1 MSNTLSVESFKEIL
15 YQSAKEKVKNALNP
29 VFQAIGEMTKGTTDE
44 AEMRLSLL
52 DMVQRATGEL
62 VEEMKGRVQQKA
74 KK

>member
-1 MSNTLSVESFKEIL
+1 MSNTLSAESFKEIL
-15 YQSAKEKVKNALNP
+15 YQSTKEKVKNALNP
-29 VFQAIGEMTKGTTDE
+29 VFRAIGEMTKGMTDE

-62 VEEMKGRVQQKA
+62 VEEMKARVQKA